1 MNSEGNQRVGVR
13 TMRLL
18 TSFSTVCV
26 KNLARGKSKL
36 DRSACLKNRRKNLL
50 LANQSF
56 RVGFVRLRTILSTK
70 NVQKEA
76 ATRKV

>member
-1 MNSEGNQRVGVR
+1 MQM
-13 TMRLL
+13 MRLL

-26 KNLARGKSKL
+26 KNPVLRYLEL
-36 DRSACLKNRRKNLL
+36 DGSACSKNRRKNLL

-56 RVGFVRLRTILSTK
+56 RVAFVRLRTILSTK

-76 ATRKV
+76 GARQV